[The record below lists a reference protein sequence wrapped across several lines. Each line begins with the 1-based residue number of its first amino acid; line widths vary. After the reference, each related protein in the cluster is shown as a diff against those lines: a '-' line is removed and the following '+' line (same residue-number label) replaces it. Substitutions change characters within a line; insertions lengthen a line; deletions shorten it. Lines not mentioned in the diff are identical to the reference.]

1 MENLEVMHLSS
12 NHFTAIPTGAFEGMS
27 SLTHLYFWNN
37 TLTCADMGNLP
48 SKARCYD
55 DCKSLS
61 SKDMDERTKSYVAR
75 RGVKDLC
82 DLF

>member
-37 TLTCADMGNLP
+37 TLTCADIGNLP

-55 DCKSLS
+55 DCTGLNW
-61 SKDMDERTKSYVAR
+61 KDVDARTKWYMEYY
-75 RGVKDLC
+75 GIKDVC
-82 DLF
+82 DL